1 MLMYSYIKPGTRG
14 CSITPLPLVLCFLF
28 SGSVNAA
35 DWEPV
40 EDPALL
46 RELFSDTLL
55 QATLKGGVKAEA
67 TYNADGTGELR
78 AWGDTFARSWEVRGN
93 DRVCIGMEREVK
105 CFKIERSSDQAE
117 TYRATDTASGEQAVM
132 TVTRVDG
139 KIVLSGKPDADSDAP
154 VPGSG
159 AAKPSA
165 DEIAASL
172 ANPNTPLASLNM
184 KFQYRQFEGELP
196 GADDETGSGFIF
208 QPTLPF
214 PLDGGAKILFRPAIP
229 FQFDQPVFDT
239 ANGDFDSE
247 SGIGDI
253 GYDLAYAPKSEGGR
267 LLAYGI
273 VGSIPTATEDSLG
286 TDRWTLGPE
295 FLIGKASKE
304 YVLGALLTHQWDVA
318 GSGDADIS
326 LSSMNLFYVFLPGG
340 GWNIGTAPIM
350 TYDHE
355 SDEATIPINLNAGKT
370 VILGGR
376 PWKIGAEVNYFVDSP
391 DTFAQEWFVG
401 FNISPVVE
409 NGLVSW
415 FK

>member
-1 MLMYSYIKPGTRG
+1 MLTFRSPEPGTQGRSMTLLLLSL
-14 CSITPLPLVLCFLF
+14 CSATAA
-28 SGSVNAA
+28 AA
-35 DWEPV
+35 DWQPV

-55 QATLKGGVKAEA
+55 QATLKDGVKAEA

-78 AWGDTFARSWEVRGN
+78 AWGDTFARTWEVRGN
-93 DRVCIGMEREVK
+93 DQVCIGMGREVK
-105 CFKIERSSDQAE
+105 CFKIERSSDQAD
-117 TYRATDTASGEQAVM
+117 TYRATDSASGEQIVM

-184 KFQYRQFEGELP
+184 KFQYRQFEGDLP

-229 FQFDQPVFDT
+229 IQFDQPVFD
-239 ANGDFDSE
+239 AADGDFESE

-295 FLIGKASKE
+295 FLIGKASKK
-304 YVLGALLTHQWDVA
+304 YVLGALFTHQWDVA

-340 GWNIGTAPIM
+340 GWNIGTAPVM
-350 TYDHE
+350 SYDHE
-355 SDEATIPINLNAGKT
+355 SEEATIPINLNAGKT

-376 PWKIGAEVNYFVDSP
+376 PWKIGAEINYFVDPP
-391 DTFAQEWFVG
+391 DAFAQEWFVG

-409 NGLVSW
+409 NGLVDW

>member
-1 MLMYSYIKPGTRG
+1 MFMFKRLASRSRG
-14 CSITPLPLVLCFLF
+14 ISLPLMFCLL
-28 SGSVNAA
+28 SAGSANAT

-46 RELFSDTLL
+46 QELFSDTLM
-55 QATLKGGVKAEA
+55 QATLKDGVKAEA
-67 TYNADGTGELR
+67 SYNADGSGELR
-78 AWGDTFARSWEVRGN
+78 AWGDTFERSWELKGN
-93 DRVCIGMEREVK
+93 DQVCIGMEREVK
-105 CFKIERSSDQAE
+105 CFKIERSRNQAD
-117 TYRATDTASGEQAVM
+117 TYRATEIASGEQVVM

-139 KIVLSGKPDADSDAP
+139 KLVLSGKPGTDSDAP

-184 KFQYRQFEGELP
+184 KFQFRQFEGDLP
-196 GADDETGSGFIF
+196 GADDETGSGFVF
-208 QPTLPF
+208 QPALPF
-214 PLDGGAKILFRPAIP
+214 PLNDGAKVFFRPAIP
-229 FQFDQPVFDT
+229 IQFDQPVFD
-239 ANGDFDSE
+239 ADDGDFDAE

-253 GYDLAYAPKSEGGR
+253 GYDLAYAPKTEPGNV
-267 LLAYGI
+267 LAFGV
-273 VGSIPTATEDSLG
+273 VGAIPTATEDSLG
-286 TDRWTLGPE
+286 SDRWTLGPE
-295 FLIGKASKE
+295 FLIGKLTRQF
-304 YVLGALLTHQWDVA
+304 VLGALLSHQWDIA

-326 LSSMNLFYVFLPGG
+326 LSSMNLFFVYLPGG
-340 GWNIGTAPIM
+340 GWNVGSAPIL

-355 SDEATIPINLNAGKT
+355 ADEATIPINLNAGKT

-376 PWKIGAEVNYFVDSP
+376 PWKIGAEINYFVDAP
-391 DTFAQEWFVG
+391 DAFAQEWFVG

-409 NGLVSW
+409 NGLANW

>member
-1 MLMYSYIKPGTRG
+1 
-14 CSITPLPLVLCFLF
+14 LCC
-28 SGSVNAA
+28 GIANGA
-35 DWEPV
+35 DWKPV

-55 QATLKGGVKAEA
+55 QATLKDGVKAEA

-78 AWGDTFARSWEVRGN
+78 AWGETFARSWEIRGN
-93 DRVCIGMEREVK
+93 DQVCIGMGREVK
-105 CFKIERSSDQAE
+105 CFRVERSSEQAD
-117 TYRATDTASGEQAVM
+117 TYRATDSASGEQIVM
-132 TVTRVDG
+132 AVTRVDG
-139 KIVLSGKPDADSDAP
+139 KIVLSDKPDADSDAAAP
-154 VPGSG
+154 ESG
-159 AAKPSA
+159 ATKPSA

-184 KFQYRQFEGELP
+184 KFQYRQFKGDLP
-196 GADDETGSGFIF
+196 GADDQTGSSFIF

-214 PLDGGAKILFRPAIP
+214 PLDDRAKILFRPAIP
-229 FQFDQPVFDT
+229 IQFEQPVFDST
-239 ANGDFDSE
+239 NSNFGSE

-253 GYDLAYAPKSEGGR
+253 GYDLAYAPMSEAGNIV
-267 LLAYGI
+267 AYGI
-273 VGSIPTATEDSLG
+273 VGSIPTATEEALG
-286 TDRWTLGPE
+286 SDRWTLGPE
-295 FLIGKASKE
+295 FLIGKATQK

-326 LSSMNLFYVFLPGG
+326 LSSVNLFYVFLPAG

-350 TYDHE
+350 TYNHV
-355 SDEATIPINLNAGKT
+355 SDEATVPINLNAGRT
-370 VILGGR
+370 VILAGR
-376 PWKIGAEVNYFVDSP
+376 PWKLGVELNYYVDAP
-391 DTFAQEWFVG
+391 DTFAQQWFIG